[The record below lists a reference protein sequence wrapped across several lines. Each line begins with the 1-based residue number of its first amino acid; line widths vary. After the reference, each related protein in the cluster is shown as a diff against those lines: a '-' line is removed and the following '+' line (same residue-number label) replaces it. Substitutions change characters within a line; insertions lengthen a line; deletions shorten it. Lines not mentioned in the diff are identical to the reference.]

1 MEKPGRRGTLKI
13 EWNARVLKLGGK
25 LKCNRMD
32 TISKKSEFKNKYVNI
47 VFKYEWTL

>member
-1 MEKPGRRGTLKI
+1 MQEFLNW
-13 EWNARVLKLGGK
+13 EESF
-25 LKCNRMD
+25 LKCNRVD